1 MTSVTTE
8 NRLDGRLPWHRPQ
21 IQALVLNLDT
31 AYRAGSVDDGFTMAG
46 EIVHISDVRVKK
58 DVTRITDAL
67 HGILSLNGVTYRY
80 KTTEHPELQLT
91 DKPQIGFL
99 AQELEQVYPQLV
111 KTREDG
117 FKAVNY
123 SHLVPVLV
131 EAIKEQQ
138 SMIADLQ
145 AKVNSLQGISPGRS
159 S

>member
-8 NRLDGRLPWHRPQ
+8 NRLYGRLPWHKPEVQRLSVH
-21 IQALVLNLDT
+21 IDT
-31 AYRAGSVDDGFTMAG
+31 AAAPGSNDDFEAGSVF
-46 EIVHISDVRVKK
+46 VSDVRVKK

-67 HGILSLNGVTYRY
+67 QGILSLHGVTYQY

-123 SHLVPVLV
+123 AHLVPVLV

-138 SMIADLQ
+138 SMIAELQ
-145 AKVNSLQGISPGRS
+145 EKVNSLQGISSGRS